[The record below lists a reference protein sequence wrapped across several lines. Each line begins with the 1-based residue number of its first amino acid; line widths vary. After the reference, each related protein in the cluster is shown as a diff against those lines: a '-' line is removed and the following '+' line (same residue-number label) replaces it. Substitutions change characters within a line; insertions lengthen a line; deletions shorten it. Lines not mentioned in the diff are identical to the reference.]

1 MMILAVILV
10 AAGALGLA
18 VLLVDRLAALKKPRE
33 DEYERFR
40 KTAAAA
46 YALFAV
52 EIIGIILLVGE
63 AVQL

>member
-1 MMILAVILV
+1 MTILAVILV
-10 AAGALGLA
+10 AAGAVGLA

-33 DEYERFR
+33 DEYDRFR

-52 EIIGIILLVGE
+52 EIIGLILLAGE
-63 AVQL
+63 VFGL